1 MDLST
6 YRIERPRM
14 TAVGQDARSWH
25 RLQPRR
31 IKGGRETSV
40 AEDFDAMR
48 DPAERARRTSDR
60 GLRAMVGVGTAI
72 LVVAGLGVGEPV
84 FAPLTFA
91 LFIIAIVWPL
101 QARLQAWLPKL
112 VALAISMLV
121 TIVVIGA
128 FAWVITWGLNRVG
141 RYVVT
146 DAARFQLLYNQLT
159 EWLEGH
165 GIVVETIWT
174 EHFNVGWILRLFQA
188 ITTRVNGALSFSLV
202 VLIYVILGLME
213 VDDAARRIRG
223 MKNQEAGR
231 VLLAGGLNTAAKFR
245 RYLLVRSL
253 MSVVTGVL
261 VWGFISLCGLPLA
274 QEWGVIAF
282 ALNYIPF
289 IGPLVATVLPSFF
302 AVAQFGTWQSVV
314 LVFACLNLIQ
324 FLVGSYLEPRIAGSV
339 LSMSPFMVLFA
350 VFFWTFLWGIA
361 GAFIGVPIVIAILT
375 FCDQHVSSR
384 WVTELFGAPAAVR
397 D

>member
-1 MDLST
+1 
-6 YRIERPRM
+6 
-14 TAVGQDARSWH
+14 
-25 RLQPRR
+25 
-31 IKGGRETSV
+31 
-40 AEDFDAMR
+40 MR
-48 DPAERARRTSDR
+48 DPAQRARRTSDR
-60 GLRAMVGVGTAI
+60 GLRAMVGVGAAI
-72 LVVAGLGVGEPV
+72 LVVAGLGVGQPV

-101 QARLQAWLPKL
+101 QARLQAWPPKL
-112 VALAISMLV
+112 VALAISIFV

-159 EWLEGH
+159 DWLEGH
-165 GIVVETIWT
+165 GIVGVNIWT

-202 VLIYVILGLME
+202 VLIYVSGLME
-213 VDDAARRIRG
+213 VDDAAGRIRG

-253 MSVVTGVL
+253 MSAVTGVL

-302 AVAQFGTWQSVV
+302 AVAQFESWQSVV
-314 LVFACLNLIQ
+314 LIFGC
-324 FLVGSYLEPRIAGSV
+324 RIS
-339 LSMSPFMVLFA
+339 SSS
-350 VFFWTFLWGIA
+350 LWA
-361 GAFIGVPIVIAILT
+361 AT
-375 FCDQHVSSR
+375 SS
-384 WVTELFGAPAAVR
+384 LG
-397 D
+397 

>member
-1 MDLST
+1 MVSADGSDT
-6 YRIERPRM
+6 R
-14 TAVGQDARSWH
+14 
-25 RLQPRR
+25 
-31 IKGGRETSV
+31 
-40 AEDFDAMR
+40 R
-48 DPAERARRTSDR
+48 DPNQRARRTSDR
-60 GLRAMVGVGTAI
+60 ALRAMVSVGTAI
-72 LVVAGLGVGEPV
+72 LVVAALGVAQPV

-101 QARLQAWLPKL
+101 QARLQTLLPKL
-112 VALAISMLV
+112 VALAISML
-121 TIVVIGA
+121 VVIGA

-141 RYVVT
+141 RYIVA
-146 DAARFQLLYNQLT
+146 DAARFQLLYYQMT

-165 GIVVETIWT
+165 GILVENIWS
-174 EHFNVGWILRLFQA
+174 EHFNVGWVLRLFQE
-188 ITTRVNGALSFSLV
+188 ITTRVNGTLSFSLV

-213 VDDAARRIRG
+213 VDDAARRLRG
-223 MKNQEAGR
+223 MRGQEAGR
-231 VLLAGGLNTAAKFR
+231 VFLDGGSRTAAKLR

-253 MSVVTGVL
+253 MSVVTGIP

-289 IGPLVATVLPSFF
+289 IGPLVATVLPTLF
-302 AVAQFGTWQSVV
+302 AVAQFEAWQNAI
-314 LVFACLNLIQ
+314 LVFGCLNLIQ
-324 FLVGSYLEPRIAGSV
+324 FLVGSYLEPRIAGSI

-361 GAFIGVPIVIAILT
+361 GAFIGVPIVIAVLT
-375 FCDQHVSSR
+375 ICEQHASSS
-384 WVTELFGAPAAVR
+384 WVAELFGAPAAMR

>member
-1 MDLST
+1 MA
-6 YRIERPRM
+6 PA
-14 TAVGQDARSWH
+14 TASQ
-25 RLQPRR
+25 
-31 IKGGRETSV
+31 GGRETSV
-40 AEDFDAMR
+40 AEDFDTMR
-48 DPAERARRTSDR
+48 DATQRARRTSDR

-72 LVVAGLGVGEPV
+72 LVVAGLAVGQAV
-84 FAPLTFA
+84 FAPLSFA

-101 QARLQAWLPKL
+101 QSRLQARLPKL

-165 GIVVETIWT
+165 GIVVENIWT
-174 EHFNVGWILRLFQA
+174 EHFNVGWVLRLFQEV
-188 ITTRVNGALSFSLV
+188 TTRINGALSFSLV

-213 VDDAARRIRG
+213 VDDAARRIRNI
-223 MKNQEAGR
+223 KNQEAGR
-231 VLLAGGLNTAAKFR
+231 VLLAGALSTAAKFR

-253 MSVVTGVL
+253 MSVITGVL

-289 IGPLVATVLPSFF
+289 IGPLVATVLPTLF
-302 AVAQFGTWQSVV
+302 AVAQFEAWQSAI
-314 LVFACLNLIQ
+314 LVFGCLNLIQ

-339 LSMSPFMVLFA
+339 LSMSPFMVLFS

-361 GAFIGVPIVIAILT
+361 GAFIGVPIVIAVLT
-375 FCDQHVSSR
+375 ICDQHISIR
-384 WVTELFGAPAAVR
+384 WVSELFGAPAALR
-397 D
+397 DR

>member
-1 MDLST
+1 MAPAEGSST
-6 YRIERPRM
+6 
-14 TAVGQDARSWH
+14 
-25 RLQPRR
+25 
-31 IKGGRETSV
+31 
-40 AEDFDAMR
+40 MR
-48 DPAERARRTSDR
+48 DAIQQARRTSDR

-72 LVVAGLGVGEPV
+72 LVVTALGIARPV

-101 QARLQAWLPKL
+101 QARLQARLPKL
-112 VALAISMLV
+112 VALAISVLA

-128 FAWVITWGLNRVG
+128 FTWVITWGFSRVG
-141 RYVVT
+141 RYIIT
-146 DAARFQLLYNQLT
+146 DAARFQLLYSQMT

-165 GIVVETIWT
+165 GIVVESLWA
-174 EHFNVGWILRLFQA
+174 EHFNVGWVLRAFQE
-188 ITTRVNGALSFSLV
+188 ITTRINGTLSFSLV

-213 VDDAARRIRG
+213 VDDAARRLRG
-223 MKNQEAGR
+223 LKNQEAGR
-231 VLLAGGLNTAAKFR
+231 VMLTGGTLTAAKFR

-253 MSVVTGVL
+253 MSVVTGFL

-289 IGPLVATVLPSFF
+289 IGPLVATVLPTLF
-302 AVAQFGTWQSVV
+302 AIAQFEAWQNAI
-314 LVFACLNLIQ
+314 LVFGCLNLIQ
-324 FLVGSYLEPRIAGSV
+324 FLVGSYLEPRIAGSI
-339 LSMSPFMVLFA
+339 LSMSPFIVLFA

-361 GAFIGVPIVIAILT
+361 GAFIGVPIVIAVLT
-375 FCDQHVSSR
+375 ICDQNASSR
-384 WVTELFGAPAAVR
+384 WVAELFGAPAAAR

>member
-1 MDLST
+1 
-6 YRIERPRM
+6 
-14 TAVGQDARSWH
+14 
-25 RLQPRR
+25 
-31 IKGGRETSV
+31 
-40 AEDFDAMR
+40 MR
-48 DPAERARRTSDR
+48 DATQRARRTSDR
-60 GLRAMVGVGTAI
+60 GLRAMVGIGTAI
-72 LVVAGLGVGEPV
+72 LVVAGLAVGQAV
-84 FAPLTFA
+84 FAPLSFA

-101 QARLQAWLPKL
+101 QSRLQARLPKL

-165 GIVVETIWT
+165 GIVVENIWT
-174 EHFNVGWILRLFQA
+174 EHFNVGWVLRLFQEV
-188 ITTRVNGALSFSLV
+188 TTRINGALSFSLV

-213 VDDAARRIRG
+213 VDDAARRIRN

-231 VLLAGGLNTAAKFR
+231 VLLAGALSTAAKFR

-253 MSVVTGVL
+253 MSVITGVL

-289 IGPLVATVLPSFF
+289 IGPLVATVLPTLF
-302 AVAQFGTWQSVV
+302 AVAQFEAWQSAI
-314 LVFACLNLIQ
+314 LVFGCLNLIQ

-339 LSMSPFMVLFA
+339 LSMSPFMVLFS

-361 GAFIGVPIVIAILT
+361 GAFIGVPIVIAVLT
-375 FCDQHVSSR
+375 ICDQHNSSR
-384 WVTELFGAPAAVR
+384 WVSELFGAPAALR
-397 D
+397 DR

>member
-1 MDLST
+1 MSSA
-6 YRIERPRM
+6 E
-14 TAVGQDARSWH
+14 GF
-25 RLQPRR
+25 
-31 IKGGRETSV
+31 ET
-40 AEDFDAMR
+40 MR
-48 DPAERARRTSDR
+48 DPIKRVRRTSD
-60 GLRAMVGVGTAI
+60 GALRAMVGMGTAI
-72 LVVAGLGVGEPV
+72 LVVAALGIAQPV

-101 QARLQAWLPKL
+101 QARLQALLPKL
-112 VALAISMLV
+112 VALAISVLA

-128 FAWVITWGLNRVG
+128 FAWTITWAFSRVG
-141 RYVVT
+141 RYIVT
-146 DAARFQLLYNQLT
+146 DAARFQLLYNQMAD
-159 EWLEGH
+159 WLAGH
-165 GIVVETIWT
+165 GIVVESLWA
-174 EHFNVGWILRLFQA
+174 EHFNVGWVLRAFQE
-188 ITTRVNGALSFSLV
+188 ITTRINGTLSFSLI

-213 VDDAARRIRG
+213 VDDAARRLRG

-231 VLLAGGLNTAAKFR
+231 VMLTGGSLTAAKFR

-253 MSVVTGVL
+253 MSVVTGFL

-289 IGPLVATVLPSFF
+289 IGPLVATVLPTLF
-302 AVAQFGTWQSVV
+302 AIAQFEAWQNAI
-314 LVFACLNLIQ
+314 LVFGCLNLIQ

-361 GAFIGVPIVIAILT
+361 GAFIGVPIVIAVLT
-375 FCDQHVSSR
+375 ICEQNASSR
-384 WVTELFGAPAAVR
+384 WVAEVFGAPAAAR

>member
-1 MDLST
+1 
-6 YRIERPRM
+6 
-14 TAVGQDARSWH
+14 
-25 RLQPRR
+25 
-31 IKGGRETSV
+31 
-40 AEDFDAMR
+40 MR
-48 DPAERARRTSDR
+48 DPAERARRMSDR
-60 GLRAMVGVGTAI
+60 GLRAMVGIGAAI
-72 LVVAGLGVGEPV
+72 LVVTGLGVGQPV
-84 FAPLTFA
+84 FAPLAFA

-101 QARLQAWLPKL
+101 QARLQALLPKL

-146 DAARFQLLYNQLT
+146 DAARFQLIYNQLT

-213 VDDAARRIRG
+213 VDDAAHRIRG

-289 IGPLVATVLPSFF
+289 IGPLVATVLPSVF

-350 VFFWTFLWGIA
+350 VFFWTYLWGIA
-361 GAFIGVPIVIAILT
+361 GAFIGVPIVIAVLT
-375 FCDQHVSSR
+375 ICDQHVSSR
-384 WVTELFGAPAAVR
+384 WVTELFGTPGAVR

>member
-1 MDLST
+1 
-6 YRIERPRM
+6 
-14 TAVGQDARSWH
+14 
-25 RLQPRR
+25 
-31 IKGGRETSV
+31 
-40 AEDFDAMR
+40 
-48 DPAERARRTSDR
+48 
-60 GLRAMVGVGTAI
+60 
-72 LVVAGLGVGEPV
+72 VVAALGIAQPV

-101 QARLQAWLPKL
+101 QARLQALLPKL
-112 VALAISMLV
+112 VALAISVLA

-128 FAWVITWGLNRVG
+128 FAWTITWAFSRVG
-141 RYVVT
+141 RYIVT
-146 DAARFQLLYNQLT
+146 DAARFQLLYNQMAD
-159 EWLEGH
+159 WLAGH
-165 GIVVETIWT
+165 GIVVESLWA
-174 EHFNVGWILRLFQA
+174 EHFNVGWVLRAFQE
-188 ITTRVNGALSFSLV
+188 ITTRINGTLSFSLI

-213 VDDAARRIRG
+213 VDDAARRLRG

-231 VLLAGGLNTAAKFR
+231 VMLTGGSLTAAKFR
-245 RYLLVRSL
+245 RYLLVRTL
-253 MSVVTGVL
+253 MSVVTGFL

-289 IGPLVATVLPSFF
+289 IGPLVATVLPTLF
-302 AVAQFGTWQSVV
+302 AIAQFEAWQNAI
-314 LVFACLNLIQ
+314 LVFGCLNLIQ

-361 GAFIGVPIVIAILT
+361 GAFIGVPIVIAVLT
-375 FCDQHVSSR
+375 ICEQNASSR
-384 WVTELFGAPAAVR
+384 WVAEVFGAPAAAR

>member
-1 MDLST
+1 MSSG
-6 YRIERPRM
+6 E
-14 TAVGQDARSWH
+14 GF
-25 RLQPRR
+25 
-31 IKGGRETSV
+31 ET
-40 AEDFDAMR
+40 MR
-48 DPAERARRTSDR
+48 DPIKRARRIGD
-60 GLRAMVGVGTAI
+60 GALRAMVGIGTAI
-72 LVVAGLGVGEPV
+72 LVVAALGVAEAV

-101 QARLQAWLPKL
+101 QAQLQARLPKL
-112 VALAISMLV
+112 VALAISMLA

-128 FAWVITWGLNRVG
+128 FAWTITWAFSRVG
-141 RYVVT
+141 RYIVT
-146 DAARFQLLYNQLT
+146 DAARFQLLYNQMAD
-159 EWLEGH
+159 WLAGH
-165 GIVVETIWT
+165 GIVVESLWA
-174 EHFNVGWILRLFQA
+174 EHFNVGWVLRAFQE
-188 ITTRVNGALSFSLV
+188 ITTRINGTLSFSLV

-213 VDDAARRIRG
+213 VDDAARRLRG

-231 VLLAGGLNTAAKFR
+231 VMLTGGSLTAAKFR

-253 MSVVTGVL
+253 MSVVTGFL

-289 IGPLVATVLPSFF
+289 IGPLVATVLPTLF
-302 AVAQFGTWQSVV
+302 AIAQFEAWQNAI
-314 LVFACLNLIQ
+314 LVFGCLNLIQ

-361 GAFIGVPIVIAILT
+361 GAFIGVPIVIAVLT
-375 FCDQHVSSR
+375 ICEQNASSR
-384 WVTELFGAPAAVR
+384 WVAEVFGAPAAAR

>member
-1 MDLST
+1 MSSG
-6 YRIERPRM
+6 E
-14 TAVGQDARSWH
+14 GF
-25 RLQPRR
+25 
-31 IKGGRETSV
+31 ET
-40 AEDFDAMR
+40 MR
-48 DPAERARRTSDR
+48 DPIKRARQIGD
-60 GLRAMVGVGTAI
+60 GALRAMVGIGAAI
-72 LVVAGLGVGEPV
+72 LVVAALGIAEAV

-101 QARLQAWLPKL
+101 QARLQALLPKL
-112 VALAISMLV
+112 VALAISVLA

-128 FAWVITWGLNRVG
+128 FAWTITWAFSRVG
-141 RYVVT
+141 RYIVT
-146 DAARFQLLYNQLT
+146 DAARFQLLYNQMT
-159 EWLEGH
+159 DWLAGH
-165 GIVVETIWT
+165 GIVVESLWA
-174 EHFNVGWILRLFQA
+174 EHFNVGWVLRAFQE
-188 ITTRVNGALSFSLV
+188 ITTRINGTLSFSLV

-213 VDDAARRIRG
+213 VDDAARRLRG
-223 MKNQEAGR
+223 MRNREAGR
-231 VLLAGGLNTAAKFR
+231 VMLTGGSLTAAKFR

-253 MSVVTGVL
+253 MSVVTGFL

-289 IGPLVATVLPSFF
+289 IGPLVATVLPTLF
-302 AVAQFGTWQSVV
+302 AIAQFEAWQNAI
-314 LVFACLNLIQ
+314 LVFGCLNLIQ

-361 GAFIGVPIVIAILT
+361 GAFIGVPIVIAVLT
-375 FCDQHVSSR
+375 ICEQNASSR
-384 WVTELFGAPAAVR
+384 WVAEVFGAPADAR

>member
-1 MDLST
+1 
-6 YRIERPRM
+6 
-14 TAVGQDARSWH
+14 
-25 RLQPRR
+25 
-31 IKGGRETSV
+31 
-40 AEDFDAMR
+40 MR
-48 DPAERARRTSDR
+48 DPAERARRMSDR
-60 GLRAMVGVGTAI
+60 GLRAMVGIGAAI
-72 LVVAGLGVGEPV
+72 LVVTGLGVGQPV
-84 FAPLTFA
+84 FAPLAFA

-101 QARLQAWLPKL
+101 QARLQALLPKL

-146 DAARFQLLYNQLT
+146 DAARFQLIYNQLT

-213 VDDAARRIRG
+213 VDDAAHRIRG

-282 ALNYIPF
+282 ALNYVPF
-289 IGPLVATVLPSFF
+289 IGPLVATVLPSVF
-302 AVAQFGTWQSVV
+302 AVAQFGSWQSVV

-350 VFFWTFLWGIA
+350 VFFWTYLWGIA

-375 FCDQHVSSR
+375 ICDQHVSSR

>member
-1 MDLST
+1 
-6 YRIERPRM
+6 
-14 TAVGQDARSWH
+14 
-25 RLQPRR
+25 
-31 IKGGRETSV
+31 
-40 AEDFDAMR
+40 
-48 DPAERARRTSDR
+48 
-60 GLRAMVGVGTAI
+60 MVGVGTAI
-72 LVVAGLGVGEPV
+72 LLVAGLGIGQPV

-101 QARLQAWLPKL
+101 QATLQAWLPKL

-141 RYVVT
+141 RYIVT
-146 DAARFQLLYNQLT
+146 DAARFQLLYNQVT
-159 EWLEGH
+159 DWLEGH

-213 VDDAARRIRG
+213 VDDATRRIRG

-245 RYLLVRSL
+245 RYLLVRTL
-253 MSVVTGVL
+253 MSAVTGVL

-274 QEWGVIAF
+274 EEWGVIAF

-289 IGPLVATVLPSFF
+289 IGPLVATILPSFF
-302 AVAQFGTWQSVV
+302 AVAQFESWQSVI
-314 LVFACLNLIQ
+314 LIFGCLNLIQ

-339 LSMSPFMVLFA
+339 LSMSPFMVLFS
-350 VFFWTFLWGIA
+350 VFFWTYLWGIA
-361 GAFIGVPIVIAILT
+361 GAFIGVPIVIAVLT
-375 FCDQHVSSR
+375 ICDQHPGSR
-384 WVTELFGAPAAVR
+384 WVAELFGAPAARR